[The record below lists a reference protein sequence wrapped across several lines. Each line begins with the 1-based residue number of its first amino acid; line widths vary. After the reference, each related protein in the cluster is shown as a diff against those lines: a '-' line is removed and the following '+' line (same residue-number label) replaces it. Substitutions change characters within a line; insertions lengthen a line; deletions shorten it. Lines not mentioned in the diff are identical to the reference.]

1 MKPASVLVLL
11 GLAGA
16 VAGCSTDQIARVIY
30 YSLRVDNQA
39 VNNTTTPPLQSRGE
53 PMSFDQYQ
61 RERRSETSR

>member
-1 MKPASVLVLL
+1 MMKPALVLVL

-16 VAGCSTDQIARVIY
+16 IAGCSTDQIARAIY

-39 VNNTTTPPLQSRGE
+39 VNNTITPPLQSRGD